1 MDAFDLVVIGTGT
14 AAQVASARVRKAGRS
29 VAIIDR
35 LPFGGT
41 CALRGCDPKKML
53 LSGAEVIDAAHRM
66 RSHGV
71 NGEVQIDWKNL
82 VAFRRT
88 FTDPIPEK
96 RERSFEEQGIRAFHG
111 AARFV
116 APDAV
121 QVDGQVLRG
130 RLAAYRFCAWE
141 TEGKL
146 SQAARLPL
154 WLPTKIFLGERRMK
168 A

>member
-146 SQAARLPL
+146 SQAA
-154 WLPTKIFLGERRMK
+154 
-168 A
+168 